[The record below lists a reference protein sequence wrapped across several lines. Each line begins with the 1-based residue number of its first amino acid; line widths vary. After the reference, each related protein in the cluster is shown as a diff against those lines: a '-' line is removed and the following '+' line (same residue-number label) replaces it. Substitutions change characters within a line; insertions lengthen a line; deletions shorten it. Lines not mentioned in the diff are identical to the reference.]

1 MASRKVFDFEGSAN
15 APTSPIDVSFSL
27 NRRSSIIST
36 ASSNTFDWPLES
48 FNAFTRRASTSSMS
62 LLGLGGNAP
71 GVSRDETNKVVHSM
85 TDALRDIFVDASVMH
100 ARVADNAQKQTVQMI
115 KDRRIMRSLGS
126 QVQLS
131 RDDVAEAAEIIE
143 QMERGELFANLL
155 DTVNHCIHTIQD
167 DKMKKKS
174 GT

>member
-1 MASRKVFDFEGSAN
+1 MASRKLFDFEGSAI
-15 APTSPIDVSFSL
+15 APTSPIDVSFSR

-36 ASSNTFDWPLES
+36 SSSNTFDWPLES

-100 ARVADNAQKQTVQMI
+100 TRVADNAQKQTVQLI
-115 KDRRIMRSLGS
+115 RDRRTMRSLKS

-143 QMERGELFANLL
+143 QMERGDVFAKLL
-155 DTVNHCIHTIQD
+155 DAVNQCTRTLQE

-174 GT
+174 GS